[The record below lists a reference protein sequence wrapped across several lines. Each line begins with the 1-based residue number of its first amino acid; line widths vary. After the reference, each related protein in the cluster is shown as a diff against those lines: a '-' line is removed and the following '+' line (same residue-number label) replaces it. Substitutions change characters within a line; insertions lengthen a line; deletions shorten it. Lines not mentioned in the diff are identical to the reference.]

1 LLEQLRET
9 ALAQRQAK
17 ENRIGPDLTRQLER
31 HVILRTIDE
40 LWKDHLHELDLL
52 RSGIGL
58 RAYGQRDPLLEYK
71 AESFNLFGEMMQ
83 KVRQET
89 VTRFFRLEIAVAP
102 RTDSVLAG
110 GAARK
115 DQAASAVSAAAPA
128 VATGTG
134 PSAAGVFAQG
144 QATKAGT
151 DTAKGETVERALP
164 KVGRNEP
171 CPCGSG
177 KKFKKCHGQNG

>member
-1 LLEQLRET
+1 M
-9 ALAQRQAK
+9 
-17 ENRIGPDLTRQLER
+17 
-31 HVILRTIDE
+31 ILRTIDE

-52 RSGIGL
+52 RAGIGL

-71 AESFNLFGEMMQ
+71 GESYNLFGEMMQ

-89 VTRFFRLEIAVAP
+89 VTRFFRLEVAVAP
-102 RTDSVLAG
+102 RTDAVLAG

-115 DQAASAVSAAAPA
+115 DQAAPVMSGAGPA
-128 VATGTG
+128 SPTGTG
-134 PSAAGVFAQG
+134 TSAAGVFAQG
-144 QATKAGT
+144 QASRTGT
-151 DTAKGETVERALP
+151 APAKGETVERAVP